1 MLYFNSTNGYK
12 YIKNYYSKSAYS
24 AIFAMVI
31 DYTI

>member
-12 YIKNYYSKSAYS
+12 YIKNYSKSAYS